1 MEIRDQYHDPSF
13 TFLYH
18 ILNENPDARDFVKSA
33 SIRVEDETDL
43 PDTAFAW
50 PSRRLFPI
58 DTPENT
64 VLSSLYRDKCAAV
77 PAEVDDALTKAQG
90 IYGVKDLIGQC
101 KTAAAA
107 ANAAAAALPTDTDED
122 YLLPEH
128 HRLRVKTAEHVTAA
142 EDLLHRDYSK
152 LSIGDR
158 ATAFTNLV
166 KKAQDL
172 GVTLKPAT
180 MRMAG
185 MTVCTTKT
193 AQDWIEARV
202 AATKDPLFQSAYEK
216 LASAFEGRGE
226 FIQDR
231 DELVAVADALARLD
245 KQAGIDTHYDKRLP
259 DPIRTVFNTDKV
271 AEEMVDMAGQQVPLS
286 QLAEMPEEWWADVV
300 GDDIASE
307 FAGKTGEELKQVLD
321 TLPLDLKLII
331 KNQVQ

>member
-18 ILNENPDARDFVKSA
+18 ILNENPDARDYVKSA
-33 SIRVEDETDL
+33 SISAEDQEAL

-64 VLSSLYRDKCAAV
+64 VLSSLYREKCAAV
-77 PAEVDDALTKAQG
+77 PAEVDEALEKAQG
-90 IYGVKDLIGQC
+90 IYGVKEMISQC
-101 KTAAAA
+101 KTAAAS
-107 ANAAAAALPTDTDED
+107 PPVTDTDDD

-142 EDLLHRDYSK
+142 EGLLHRDYTK
-152 LSIGDR
+152 LNIGDR

-166 KKAQDL
+166 KKARDL
-172 GVTLKPAT
+172 GVTLKPET

-193 AQDWIEARV
+193 AQDWIEARI

-216 LASAFEGRGE
+216 LANAFTGRGE
-226 FIQDR
+226 IIHDR
-231 DELVAVADALARLD
+231 DELIAAADALARLD
-245 KQAGIDTHYDKRLP
+245 KQAGIDSHYDKRLP

-271 AEEMVDMAGQQVPLS
+271 AEEMVDMAGRQVS
-286 QLAEMPEEWWADVV
+286 LAKLAAMPKTWWADVV
-300 GDDIASE
+300 GEDIAPE
-307 FAGKTGEELKQVLD
+307 FAEKTGQELRDVLD

-331 KNQVQ
+331 KNQAL